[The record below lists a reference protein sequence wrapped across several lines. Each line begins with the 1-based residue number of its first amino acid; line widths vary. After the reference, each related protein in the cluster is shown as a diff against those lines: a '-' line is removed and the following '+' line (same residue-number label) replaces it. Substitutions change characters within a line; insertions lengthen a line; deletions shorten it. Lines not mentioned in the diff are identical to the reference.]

1 MEVKEIE
8 QCDQAGSDIEK
19 ALLHGPW
26 VEEQVGRAAERK
38 TLTERGR
45 M

>member
-1 MEVKEIE
+1 MEKRP
-8 QCDQAGSDIEK
+8 
-19 ALLHGPW
+19 LLHGPW